1 MRTILPTA
9 GASREIIIECG
20 SVDCLHMITVLIP
33 LYILYTVLIYTVSIQ
48 EINIFNHFIL
58 IGHITIHLLS
68 ETSCCR
74 QLKLK
79 EKCFSVISHFLG
91 GGGLQHLFGA
101 VLPPAIHSA
110 VFQRSGR
117 WRSVS
122 QQHCLV
128 VVHHFY
134 FIPHLNSN
142 CVCCWPVIVHFFSV
156 WMYLFSYTADH
167 LYDV

>member
-1 MRTILPTA
+1 
-9 GASREIIIECG
+9 
-20 SVDCLHMITVLIP
+20 MITVLIP

-91 GGGLQHLFGA
+91 GGGVYSIFLEPFYHPQFILQFSSGA
-101 VLPPAIHSA
+101 GDDAQSHSSIA
-110 VFQRSGR
+110 
-117 WRSVS
+117 W
-122 QQHCLV
+122 LLL
-128 VVHHFY
+128 HHFY

>member
-1 MRTILPTA
+1 
-9 GASREIIIECG
+9 
-20 SVDCLHMITVLIP
+20 MITVLIP

-91 GGGLQHLFGA
+91 GGVYSIFLEPFYHPQFILQFSSGA
-101 VLPPAIHSA
+101 GDDAQSHSSIA
-110 VFQRSGR
+110 WLLCTTFILSHIWTVTVFAADLSLSIFFQYECICSHT
-117 WRSVS
+117 
-122 QQHCLV
+122 QQII
-128 VVHHFY
+128 Y
-134 FIPHLNSN
+134 MMYNSTAEK
-142 CVCCWPVIVHFFSV
+142 
-156 WMYLFSYTADH
+156 SYANRG
-167 LYDV
+167 